1 MNATMSSALNIQF
14 LVVACLMGIVLISFG
29 AEAAP
34 SKHPQK
40 KGNGHHRSSED
51 SDPSSSSSSLYRLIL
66 DSEFKEAKPI
76 QSINN
81 DSISPWTYTFTHD
94 ENLYPSSIAEA
105 KCSLTGCLIETKS
118 GWKEV
123 QDYQSKPI
131 YTQIMVLRRIR
142 GEKHNYSFR
151 LEYKTIAVGCTCIR
165 PYVHQQV

>member
-1 MNATMSSALNIQF
+1 MSSALNIQF
-14 LVVACLMGIVLISFG
+14 LMVACLMGIILISFG
-29 AEAAP
+29 AEGAP
-34 SKHPQK
+34 SKNPPK
-40 KGNGHHRSSED
+40 KGNGQHRSSEE
-51 SDPSSSSSSLYRLIL
+51 SDPSSSSYRLIL
-66 DSEFKEAKPI
+66 DSEFKAAKQI
-76 QSINN
+76 QPINN
-81 DSISPWTYTFTHD
+81 DSISPWTYTFTYD

-118 GWKEV
+118 GWIEV

-165 PYVHQQV
+165 PFVEHV

>member
-40 KGNGHHRSSED
+40 KGNA
-51 SDPSSSSSSLYRLIL
+51 SSSSSYRLIL